1 MQHRI
6 KEYAKTR
13 KKKDEGENERKG
25 KYIQGKT
32 LRR

>member
-13 KKKDEGENERKG
+13 KKKMKEKMKEKENIYKA
-25 KYIQGKT
+25 K
-32 LRR
+32 L